1 VGDRAVANGNT
12 ATAVGIQAFA
22 NGVAASAGGAGALAN
37 GAQAIAFGN
46 NAIANGATATAFGST
61 ANANSDRSTAV
72 GFAANAVAAG
82 STALGYNS
90 RANNPEDVALG
101 SFSVTAAANP
111 TSGAVV
117 DGWGFTRFPGASPQS
132 VVSVGSQ
139 GAERQITNVAAG
151 RITPTSTDAVNG
163 GQVYWITDTLSRK
176 LSAGIASAMSM
187 AAMPSP
193 TEPGAW
199 MVSGGFGYWH
209 GQSGYSLGVA
219 KTTDDGKW
227 SFRAGGTVDSQGT
240 TGASAGFGIQF

>member
-1 VGDRAVANGNT
+1 
-12 ATAVGIQAFA
+12 
-22 NGVAASAGGAGALAN
+22 
-37 GAQAIAFGN
+37 
-46 NAIANGATATAFGST
+46 
-61 ANANSDRSTAV
+61 
-72 GFAANAVAAG
+72 
-82 STALGYNS
+82 
-90 RANNPEDVALG
+90 VALG
-101 SFSVTAAANP
+101 SNSITAPSNP

-117 DGWGFTRFPGASPQS
+117 DNWGFQNFPGNNPQS

-163 GQVYWITDTLSRK
+163 GQVFWITDTLSRK

-199 MVSGGFGYWH
+199 MFSGGFGYWH
-209 GQSGYSLGVA
+209 GQSGYSLGLA
-219 KTTDDGKW
+219 KTTDNGKW
-227 SFRAGGTVDSQGT
+227 SFRAAGTVDSQGT